1 MKPLMQGLD
10 DARVFLQKQEMDDLH
25 KQHSGNVSTLIKAQ
39 EAQLK
44 DYAGM
49 RGATPV
55 AREKRM
61 DNHNKLHGAMLEK
74 ARTGEAIEPPS
85 RAAVSRSAP
94 PVSSLASLTL
104 PRSPAAPD
112 NALGALGTDISTTM
126 SADSNSD
133 AEPSISRSSTTTF
146 ASLHDDVD
154 DAVSEDDIQLDDF
167 DIPQALS
174 ILATPPENLP
184 NHPSRLTWKLDGD
197 EKYAVIILDHEKPSA
212 IETRGLM
219 IEQLTA
225 MGIDVGNKIQ
235 MTACSVINKDEKD
248 ENHFLNGSIISI
260 DKDLIEKN
268 RGKIMLRVGEIQLN
282 VDKTL
287 SPRGP

>member
-1 MKPLMQGLD
+1 
-10 DARVFLQKQEMDDLH
+10 
-25 KQHSGNVSTLIKAQ
+25 
-39 EAQLK
+39 
-44 DYAGM
+44 
-49 RGATPV
+49 
-55 AREKRM
+55 
-61 DNHNKLHGAMLEK
+61 
-74 ARTGEAIEPPS
+74 
-85 RAAVSRSAP
+85 
-94 PVSSLASLTL
+94 
-104 PRSPAAPD
+104 
-112 NALGALGTDISTTM
+112 
-126 SADSNSD
+126 
-133 AEPSISRSSTTTF
+133 
-146 ASLHDDVD
+146 VD